1 MISINFS
8 AFNFY
13 FIVSNTIFLIGLM
26 GILSAKN
33 LIVWLL
39 SIDLLLISSFLNFII
54 FSNYYLKVDG
64 FIFSLIII
72 ILAAVEAS
80 LDLCFIM
87 LFFNRKKT
95 IQINEIKNFKF

>member
-1 MISINFS
+1 M
-8 AFNFY
+8 FNFY
-13 FIVSNTIFLIGLM
+13 IIVSNTIFIIGIM
-26 GILSAKN
+26 GILLAKN
-33 LIVWLL
+33 LIIWLL

-72 ILAAVEAS
+72 ILAAVEAA
-80 LDLCFIM
+80 LGLCFII

-95 IQINEIKNFKF
+95 IQINKLKNIKI

>member
-1 MISINFS
+1 MIINFKM
-8 AFNFY
+8 FNFY
-13 FIVSNTIFLIGLM
+13 IIVSNTIFIIGIM
-26 GILSAKN
+26 GILLAKN
-33 LIVWLL
+33 LIIWLL

-72 ILAAVEAS
+72 ILAAIEAA
-80 LDLCFIM
+80 LGLCFIM

-95 IQINEIKNFKF
+95 IQINRLKNIKI